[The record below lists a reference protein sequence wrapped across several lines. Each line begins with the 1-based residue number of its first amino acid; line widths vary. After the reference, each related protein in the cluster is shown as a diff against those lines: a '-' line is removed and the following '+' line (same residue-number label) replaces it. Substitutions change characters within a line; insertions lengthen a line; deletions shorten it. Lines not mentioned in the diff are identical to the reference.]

1 MKIGELSKITGLAP
15 SRIRFYESIGLLQVV
30 KRQAN
35 GYRDYP
41 PEAITVLNL
50 IDVAQQAGF
59 TLDELRALLPPDLTQ
74 WDHEFL
80 VKALH
85 QKLEDIELL
94 QKKLAENKSKL
105 LEVLKE
111 VEAKPEDMDCD
122 DNARRVLS
130 QFNIG

>member
-15 SRIRFYESIGLLQVV
+15 SRIRFYESIGLLKIV

-41 PEAITVLNL
+41 PEAVIVLKL

-74 WDHEFL
+74 WDHDSL

-85 QKLEDIELL
+85 QKLEDIEIL
-94 QKKLAENKSKL
+94 QKKLADNKTKL

-111 VEAKPEDMDCD
+111 VDAKPKDMDCD

-130 QFNIG
+130 QFNIE

>member
-1 MKIGELSKITGLAP
+1 MKIGELSKITGLAS